1 MGLGA
6 PGAAP
11 EGPKFGLFF
20 KNFQILKK
28 KSIIWAQGGG
38 PWRKRVLKVE
48 LLFVVVR
55 RPF

>member
-6 PGAAP
+6 QGAAP

-28 KSIIWAQGGG
+28 KINNLGAGRGPMAQTGFKG
-38 PWRKRVLKVE
+38 
-48 LLFVVVR
+48 
-55 RPF
+55 